1 MSKTKDEKKL
11 GKEKESMEQ
20 QFDSPELFMNDL
32 QKQGILRLTVQ
43 IEQLQSK
50 RKEEFFSSLSEVMDL
65 LWETLCLFQNFVF
78 YTAQKLDF
86 VYRIRG
92 NEMFI
97 SRKGKSITRSTV
109 NVALQKAL
117 ELKKNGVPVSGPK
130 KLGCF
135 GASYLYPVFIH
146 LGIIEAA
153 DKLPVKSGPRD
164 CCLVP
169 GQYDLKDY
177 LDSKGEP
184 LMQNCTAA
192 RQVKSGS
199 KEEGSG

>member
-1 MSKTKDEKKL
+1 M
-11 GKEKESMEQ
+11 
-20 QFDSPELFMNDL
+20 
-32 QKQGILRLTVQ
+32 
-43 IEQLQSK
+43 QSK

-97 SRKGKSITRSTV
+97 SRKGKSITRATV
-109 NVALQKAL
+109 NVALKKAL
-117 ELKKNGVPVSGPK
+117 ELQNAGVPISGPK

-146 LGIIEAA
+146 LGVI
-153 DKLPVKSGPRD
+153 S
-164 CCLVP
+164 
-169 GQYDLKDY
+169 Q
-177 LDSKGEP
+177 KGEE
-184 LMQNCTAA
+184 NADT
-192 RQVKSGS
+192 
-199 KEEGSG
+199 